1 MQIGYNVAERWGTW
15 DNIYMRFA
23 CLTKINEWMLE
34 SKGFSSNVNNEINN
48 WKEKKYLKK
57 NFDNDALASHAIW
70 WTHTHNHATLI
81 KRENYLLTRNVLES
95 VAIESCQNV
104 NLSP

>member
-1 MQIGYNVAERWGTW
+1 
-15 DNIYMRFA
+15 MRFA

-70 WTHTHNHATLI
+70 WTHTHTIMLHQLKEKIT
-81 KRENYLLTRNVLES
+81 YLHGMFLKVSL
-95 VAIESCQNV
+95 
-104 NLSP
+104 